1 MILNAKFG
9 PKKNKMYPI
18 AEHVSLKNLNTFRVE
33 AQARWFT
40 EIHQEEDLNALFA
53 EQQWRDAE
61 RLVIG
66 GGSNILFT
74 HDFEGLI
81 IRMNIQGIT
90 HQIDG
95 ESVLVQAGAGV
106 VWNDL
111 VLYCVERGFAGVENL
126 TLIPGTVGASP
137 VQNIGAYGVE
147 LKDVFHSCRAYHVE
161 RGEVIS
167 FLPED
172 CRFGYRDSVFK
183 RELKNQVI
191 ITSVTFKLSLS
202 PQINISYGAIRQE
215 LEARHIEEP
224 GIKDVSRVVSEIR
237 VSKLPDP
244 STIGNAGSFFKNP
257 VIDEQQFVHLKSA
270 FPDIVHYCLPN
281 STVKLAAG
289 WLIEKSG
296 WKGKQIRQT
305 ATWKNQ
311 ALVIVNVG
319 SALGSEIYDFSEEI
333 IKDVNEKFNITL
345 EREVNVF

>member
-1 MILNAKFG
+1 
-9 PKKNKMYPI
+9 MYPI

-33 AQARWFT
+33 AHARWFT
-40 EIHQEEDLNALFA
+40 EIHQEEDLSLLFA
-53 EQQWRDAE
+53 DQQWKGAA

-74 HDFEGLI
+74 RDFEGLI
-81 IRMNIQGIT
+81 IRMNIPGIT

-95 ESVLVQAGAGV
+95 ESVLVHAGAGV

-147 LKDVFHSCRAYHVE
+147 LKDVFHSCRAYHIKK
-161 RGEVIS
+161 GEVIT

-172 CRFGYRDSVFK
+172 CRFGYRDSIFK
-183 RELKNQVI
+183 HELKNQVI
-191 ITSVTFKLSLS
+191 ITSVTFKLSLN

-215 LEARHIEEP
+215 LETRHIDEP
-224 GIKDVSRVVSEIR
+224 GIKDVSLVVSEIR

-257 VIDEQQFVHLKSA
+257 VINEQQFVHLKSA